1 MRELTLMR
9 ILVNFSSISDLSL
22 ASEASFRCTRMLA
35 EDLSAGLKHIDSPW
49 LQLRLIYPPLQGAGL
64 STCSHCRMLDP

>member
-1 MRELTLMR
+1 MGELTLMR

-35 EDLSAGLKHIDSPW
+35 EDMSAGLKHIDSPW
-49 LQLRLIYPPLQGAGL
+49 L
-64 STCSHCRMLDP
+64 